1 MWESLLDAGAML
13 GITPVSATAALRSE
27 VAA

>member
-13 GITPVSATAALRSE
+13 GIAPVSATAVLRSE
-27 VAA
+27 VSA

>member
-13 GITPVSATAALRSE
+13 GITPVSAAAVLRSE